1 VFSIAPPPSPAT
13 SHCPGDYPKVI
24 HMVIRS
30 LNNFSLLQ
38 DIEEQGAEDNA
49 TLLTTTNL
57 SDDD

>member
-1 VFSIAPPPSPAT
+1 
-13 SHCPGDYPKVI
+13 VI

-30 LNNFSLLQ
+30 LSNFSLLQ

>member
-1 VFSIAPPPSPAT
+1 MIVSSSLSLS
-13 SHCPGDYPKVI
+13 SH
-24 HMVIRS
+24 
-30 LNNFSLLQ
+30 LQ